1 MRSPIAVIA
10 VGIVLMGAGTASA
23 DPISVGQIIKLQL
36 PSAPRFGDGGPF
48 VVDLPGSTSDFLT
61 FCLEYNEHF
70 APGEDLRV
78 ASITNEAKGGGL
90 SGSTGTG
97 DPISAATA
105 YLYANF
111 RNGATGYTNGV
122 LMQETIWLLEG
133 EISLLA
139 ASTAAKTLAILATG
153 LVVGHE
159 AYYLSQ
165 VQVLN
170 LYRGGPNFTTRAQ
183 DMLTYTP
190 VAEPTSALLFGLGAL
205 GAVAARR
212 RRQVR

>member
-1 MRSPIAVIA
+1 MRSPIALIA
-10 VGIVLMGAGTASA
+10 IGIVLMGAGTASA

-36 PSAPRFGDGGPF
+36 PSVPRFEDGGPF
-48 VVDLPGSTSDFLT
+48 VVDLAGTANDFLT

-78 ASITNEAKGGGL
+78 GSITNEAKAGGV

-97 DPISAATA
+97 DPISATTA

-111 RNGATGYTNGV
+111 RNGTTGYTNGALV
-122 LMQETIWLLEG
+122 QQAIWFLEG
-133 EISLLA
+133 EISSVGVAAQLMIALA
-139 ASTAAKTLAILATG
+139 NVSVLGK
-153 LVVGHE
+153 E

-190 VAEPTSALLFGLGAL
+190 VPEATSALLFGLGAL
-205 GAVAARR
+205 GAMAARR
-212 RRQVR
+212 RRQLR